1 MGDDSFARRRA
12 AARRWP
18 GGILAAVRPLLRG
31 VAWLGPA
38 SRRRPPFSVALVTL
52 VVVVTALTGAA
63 IGGLAWRENRAMSRA
78 LVETSMAQTGRL
90 VAAQAVRFL
99 TEAESAAR
107 LGPELVAAGQLDA
120 DSAVALE
127 RFTLGVLRAHP
138 HLTWVSYGS
147 STDAFVG
154 AWRNRAGTLHVNRSF
169 PWEGRIRLEEDAI
182 ADDGVRRPV
191 RRSAD
196 HGYRPTTRPYFRL
209 AAARRDVVWTEP
221 YEFYAGG
228 GAGITCAAPL
238 LSASR
243 DLRGVFTVDFSL
255 DRLASFVETIDVS
268 RRGRVLI
275 ATPRGDVLIGRRPGD
290 AGLIEA
296 TGGRLAA
303 ASESPIEFEH
313 AGERY
318 LARTEF
324 VQVRELRLL
333 VHVLVPELD
342 YTQSV
347 DTQARRALGLGLLA
361 TVVAVAGGVC
371 VARWIARPLHE
382 LVELAR
388 RIRGGDLDVTVTA
401 KSRDEIGVLAR
412 AMAQMVQGLRDREF
426 IREAF
431 GRFVSPEL
439 AERCLRD
446 RDALRLGGEAR
457 EVTVLMSDLRDF
469 SALSERIGPEA
480 VIALVNRYLGRMT
493 PVIGAHGGTIM
504 DFIGDGILVLFG
516 APFSRPDDTVRAARC
531 AWAMQGAMD
540 ALNAESRRLGLP
552 ELGMGIAVH
561 TGLVVAG
568 NIGGPERIKYGAVG
582 PPVNLASRIQ
592 GLAGAGVVLIS
603 AAALARTGATV
614 HVGPPRSVR
623 LKGAAAPVT
632 VYPVIGV
639 AGEAAGTPPAAAT
652 A

>member
-1 MGDDSFARRRA
+1 
-12 AARRWP
+12 
-18 GGILAAVRPLLRG
+18 
-31 VAWLGPA
+31 
-38 SRRRPPFSVALVTL
+38 
-52 VVVVTALTGAA
+52 
-63 IGGLAWRENRAMSRA
+63 
-78 LVETSMAQTGRL
+78 
-90 VAAQAVRFL
+90 
-99 TEAESAAR
+99 
-107 LGPELVAAGQLDA
+107 
-120 DSAVALE
+120 
-127 RFTLGVLRAHP
+127 VLRAHL
-138 HLTWVSYGS
+138 HLSWVSYGS
-147 STDAFVG
+147 SADEFVG
-154 AWRNRAGTLHVNRSF
+154 AWRNRAGTLHLNHSVPSG
-169 PWEGRIRLEEDAI
+169 GRIRLEEDAI
-182 ADDGVRRPV
+182 EEDGSRRPV
-191 RRSAD
+191 RRSDD

-238 LSASR
+238 IDPSGE
-243 DLRGVFTVDFSL
+243 LRGVFTVDFSL
-255 DRLASFVETIDVS
+255 DRLASFAETLVVS

-275 ATPRGDVLIGRRPGD
+275 ATPRGDVLIGHRPGD
-290 AGLIEA
+290 TSLIEA

-303 ASESPIEFEH
+303 ESESVIEFEH

-318 LARTEF
+318 LARTQP
-324 VQVRELRLL
+324 VQVRDLRLL

-347 DTQARRALGLGLLA
+347 DTQARRAIVLGLLA
-361 TVVAVAGGVC
+361 IVVAGAGGVC
-371 VARWIARPLHE
+371 IARWIARPLHE
-382 LVELAR
+382 LVEIAR
-388 RIRGGDLDVTVTA
+388 RIRGGDLSVTVAA

-412 AMAQMVQGLRDREF
+412 SMAQMVQGLRDREF

-480 VIALVNRYLGRMT
+480 VITLVNRYLGRMT
-493 PVIGAHGGTIM
+493 PVIVAHGGTIM

-516 APFSRPDDTVRAARC
+516 APFSRPDDTVRATRC
-531 AWAMQGAMD
+531 AWAMQREMD
-540 ALNAESRRLGLP
+540 TLNEESLGLGLP
-552 ELGMGIAVH
+552 QLGMGIAVH

-592 GLAGAGVVLIS
+592 ALAGAGEVLIS
-603 AAALARTGATV
+603 AAALARTGAMV
-614 HVGPPRSVR
+614 QVGLPRSVS
-623 LKGAAAPVT
+623 LKGVASPVT
-632 VYPVIGV
+632 VYPVQGLGGEIG
-639 AGEAAGTPPAAAT
+639 GTPPAAAS